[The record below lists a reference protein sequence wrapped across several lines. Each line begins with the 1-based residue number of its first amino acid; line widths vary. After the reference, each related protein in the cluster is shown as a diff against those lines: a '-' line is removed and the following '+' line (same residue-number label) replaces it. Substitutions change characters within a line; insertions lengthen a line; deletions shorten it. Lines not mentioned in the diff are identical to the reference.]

1 MSAQQKIFAVGDI
14 LIMKKNHACGRNAKE
29 FTVLRVGSDI
39 RIVCNSCKHDITV
52 PRIKLEKNIKSVVRK
67 PSDGNTESNPNV

>member
-1 MSAQQKIFAVGDI
+1 MPAQQKIFAVGDI
-14 LIMKKNHACGRNAKE
+14 LVMKKNHACGRGSKE

-52 PRIKLEKNIKSVVRK
+52 PRIKLEKNIKSVISK
-67 PSDGNTESNPNV
+67 TPDSNTENNPNV